1 MDLST
6 IFSFKPFD
14 KLRNNYLWSSKLS
27 RMYMNVY
34 IFFLTRRRVINLYS
48 LQFPQNV
55 SPVPVPSDTSNSSIS
70 TRYQIYLSLHLL
82 IRVSSESRESFAIY
96 DPAECN
102 ARVNNNW
109 LIAKSTKFR
118 SGHFSKNPPSR
129 HAFEP
134 RIWNRIISP
143 TNFAGIEASNASR
156 FRVKPRL

>member
-1 MDLST
+1 MKRREGWIYLRSSRLNPS
-6 IFSFKPFD
+6 INFVIIAFD
-14 KLRNNYLWSSKLS
+14 PQNYIEC
-27 RMYMNVY
+27 MCIY
-34 IFFLTRRRVINLYS
+34 IFFNHKKSNKSRCNSPKMYLLFQFLRIHLT
-48 LQFPQNV
+48 QQ
-55 SPVPVPSDTSNSSIS
+55 TSIS

-129 HAFEP
+129 HAFDISEP
-134 RIWNRIISP
+134 RI
-143 TNFAGIEASNASR
+143 
-156 FRVKPRL
+156 